1 MPVYNYV
8 TDTGVI
14 VVDAAFIEQQVI
26 EEYQALFG
34 SELVVTANTPQGM
47 LIQAE
52 VQARIAVAE
61 NNAKLA
67 NQINPNYAGGI
78 FLDDIMALTNPY
90 GRTAASPSVTFAS
103 IEGTPGTV
111 IPIGSVVAET
121 GTGDNNQFVTVE
133 LETIPDSGI
142 IPAVQFNSL
151 VDGPIPAPEGTL
163 TNIITPILGW
173 DSVTNSAS
181 PILGN
186 LTQSDLQA
194 RIYRLNTLATQGASV
209 AQAII
214 SGVTLVPG
222 VKSMSFLENTDSTTQ
237 TVSGVS
243 MVRNSI
249 YACVDCDTTGT
260 GTYSTVIGTLTGTP
274 ATSVPAGTQVSSN
287 GNVFATVNTVV
298 IPASGVIDVLFQS
311 VSTGAIACPAA
322 TLTTIVTPVVGLS
335 SVTNAFDTSN
345 VQTVVIGTITGTP
358 TTVVPA
364 GSQAQSGAFVYET
377 LASVTIPAGGSIQTT
392 FQCVTAGVI
401 SCPAG
406 TLNVIVTPVAGWAS
420 VDNANDGTGT
430 GTVSTVAQALV
441 SKKSAGAAYNNGP
454 GNAISAQVIVPY
466 SNQVMTVLF
475 DTPAAVPVNVIVN
488 VSFVN
493 SVQNV
498 VQIVTN
504 AILDYVNGLIPGI
517 AGLVVGQN
525 VSSFELAGAVTRLN
539 PNIYVQSLFIA
550 TAPTTPTSSAEIPI
564 AVYQIAT
571 IAASNI
577 TVNVLSS

>member
-8 TDTGVI
+8 TDNGVI

-34 SELVVTANTPQGM
+34 SELVTTPNTPQGM

-52 VQARIAVAE
+52 VQSRIAVAE
-61 NNAKLA
+61 NNARLA
-67 NQINPNYAGGI
+67 NQINPNYAGGV
-78 FLDDIMALTNPY
+78 FLDGIMALTNPF

-103 IEGTPGTV
+103 IQGTPGTV

-121 GTGDNNQFVTVE
+121 GTGDSNQFVTVE
-133 LETIPDSGI
+133 LETIPDSGL

-151 VDGPIPAPEGTL
+151 LDGPIPAPEGTL

-214 SGVTLVPG
+214 SGVTQVPG
-222 VKSMSFLENTDSTTQ
+222 VKSMSFLENTASTTQ

-260 GTYSTVIGTLTGTP
+260 GTYSTVIGTLTGVST
-274 ATSVPAGTQVSSN
+274 TSVPAGTQVSSM
-287 GNVFATVNTVV
+287 GNVFETVNTVV
-298 IPASGVIDVLFQS
+298 IPASGVIDVLFES
-311 VSTGAIACPAA
+311 VSTGSIACPIG
-322 TLTTIVTPVVGLS
+322 TLTTIVTPVSGLT
-335 SVTNAFDTSN
+335 SVTNAFDTNN

-358 TTVVPA
+358 STVIPA
-364 GSQAQSGAFVYET
+364 GSQASSGSFVYET

-392 FQCVTAGVI
+392 FQCVTAGAI

-406 TLNVIVTPVAGWAS
+406 SLNTIVTVISGWVS
-420 VDNANDGTGT
+420 VTNANDNTHTGT
-430 GTVSTVAQALV
+430 TSTVAQALV
-441 SKKSAGAAYNNGP
+441 AKKSAGAAYNNGP
-454 GNAISAQVIVPY
+454 GTNISAQVIAPY

-475 DTPAAVPVNVIVN
+475 DTPAPVAVNVIVN
-488 VSFVN
+488 VSYIN

-571 IAASNI
+571 IDASNI
-577 TVNVLSS
+577 IVNVLSS